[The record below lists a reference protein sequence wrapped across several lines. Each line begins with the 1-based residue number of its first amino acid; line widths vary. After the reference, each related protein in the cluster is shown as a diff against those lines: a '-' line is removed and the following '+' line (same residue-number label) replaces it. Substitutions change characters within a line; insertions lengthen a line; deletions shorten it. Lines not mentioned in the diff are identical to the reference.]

1 MAVTLIAHTEVGAG
15 GAASIDF
22 TSIPSTYDDLWLTHS
37 IRCDFVGEYR
47 NLLVTFN
54 NDTATNYSNTL
65 LEGYNAATNSYRY
78 TSAANIRGLNSAG
91 GTLNTSNTFASG
103 QIYIPNYKNTSY
115 NKQAIAEGALEKNAT
130 TEYALELGAAL
141 WRNTAAINR
150 ITLTLLSSA
159 NFVQYSQATLY
170 GVTKA

>member
-1 MAVTLIAHTEVGAG
+1 MASSKDTFESHTFA
-15 GAASIDF
+15 
-22 TSIPSTYDDLWLTHS
+22 
-37 IRCDFVGEYR
+37 
-47 NLLVTFN
+47 
-54 NDTATNYSNTL
+54 
-65 LEGYNAATNSYRY
+65 
-78 TSAANIRGLNSAG
+78 
-91 GTLNTSNTFASG
+91 SNTFASG

-115 NKQAIAEGALEKNAT
+115 HKQAIAEGALEKNAT

-150 ITLTLLSSA
+150 ITLTLISSA